1 MTITRV
7 GATKRFS
14 DNWENIFGGDGR
26 TAAKQRTV
34 KSAAKSGAK
43 KSAKTKAR
51 KPAKKKAQASR
62 GKKAARR
69 K

>member
-7 GATKRFS
+7 GATKKFS
-14 DNWENIFGGDGR
+14 DNWENIFRGNGR
-26 TAAKQRTV
+26 TAARRRTV
-34 KSAAKSGAK
+34 KSAAKSDAK

-51 KPAKKKAQASR
+51 KPAKKKAQAGR
-62 GKKAARR
+62 GKKASRR